1 MRRFDLLLASL
12 QLLLVSSAYAAP
24 CCPAGCV
31 QTPISVCGRVPIRAA
46 AHCSHV
52 AEVVAEDQAVAEV
65 GTQTGVVFPRPAP
78 PPCFPVNSTPA
89 ARNAATDQ
97 CVSSLS
103 ANAQLLGCFF
113 EDNAGRAEDARTGL
127 SCPAREAALANQC
140 RGRCAVFASSL
151 FTCSDPNA
159 VWQTAFGSIGGILR
173 ISARGPLRTAPAR
186 WFFYSGWT
194 PEASTSYALTH
205 PHRDRTTSPSR
216 LPRCRA
222 PGHSG
227 ADIRRVSNRKAVRLA

>member
-31 QTPISVCGRVPIRAA
+31 QDSNQCVRAGTNQSCGPLLT
-46 AHCSHV
+46 CGGSSGGGSSGGGG
-52 AEVVAEDQAVAEV
+52 

-97 CVSSLS
+97 CGSSLS

-159 VWQTAFGSIGGILR
+159 VWQTAFGSIGGIFVG
-173 ISARGPLRTAPAR
+173 SARVDLCGPPLRDG
-186 WFFYSGWT
+186 FFTRAGRLKPQRHT
-194 PEASTSYALTH
+194 P
-205 PHRDRTTSPSR
+205 
-216 LPRCRA
+216 
-222 PGHSG
+222 
-227 ADIRRVSNRKAVRLA
+227 